1 MIFQPLKL
9 KGAYLIDLQ
18 KREDTRGFFA
28 RYYCAEEF
36 ANHGLNTQW
45 LQMNNS
51 LSKKKGTLRGLHFQ
65 YPPHAEIKLIRC
77 IRGAI
82 WDVIVDIRKKSTTYG
97 KWFGIELNEENRSM
111 IYVPKGFAHGFQSL
125 CDEAELFYMHSERYA
140 PNADGGINPLDPELD
155 IAWPLDISE
164 ISERDL
170 KHPNVSEIFNG
181 IEP

>member
-1 MIFQPLKL
+1 MIFRPLKL
-9 KGAYLIDLQ
+9 KSAYLIDLQ
-18 KREDTRGFFA
+18 KHEDTRGFFA

-77 IRGAI
+77 IKGAV

-125 CDEAELFYMHSERYA
+125 CDEAELLYMHSERYA
-140 PNADGGINPLDPELD
+140 PNADGGINPLDPELK
-155 IAWPLDISE
+155 IKWPLDISE

-181 IEP
+181 TKP